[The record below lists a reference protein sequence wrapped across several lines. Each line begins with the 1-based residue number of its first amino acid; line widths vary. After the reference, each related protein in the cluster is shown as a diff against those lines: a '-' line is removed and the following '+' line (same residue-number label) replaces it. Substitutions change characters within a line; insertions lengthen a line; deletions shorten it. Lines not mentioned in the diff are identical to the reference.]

1 MIVDERVVRRNIE
14 KLFLFYI
21 GAAFNKCSIVRIWH
35 SGGLSQMDNFLTLI
49 ETMLF
54 TKCERYFFYPTDSDC
69 KKGEDIFE

>member
-35 SGGLSQMDNFLTLI
+35 SGGLSQMDNFLT
-49 ETMLF
+49 
-54 TKCERYFFYPTDSDC
+54 
-69 KKGEDIFE
+69 